1 METEAGDRL
10 AGNCHDRKQPATSCH
25 YPFAIMASRL
35 RHHAIIMVLMSAAVG
50 MDVKLA
56 SIVLAAVIVNA
67 DVTFRNAAFSL
78 PPQSDSTSIELAF
91 LLSVFARTAVAA
103 IALIPTATATAKA
116 TSHKR
121 RFTNASSSGAA

>member
-67 DVTFRNAAFSL
+67 DVTFGEAMR
-78 PPQSDSTSIELAF
+78 DGGI
-91 LLSVFARTAVAA
+91 VRKRKGDCRRKD
-103 IALIPTATATAKA
+103 AK
-116 TSHKR
+116 HVEYGQNDR
-121 RFTNASSSGAA
+121 RFDTKSLGQDR